1 MAPGDLLV
9 LISDGV
15 TDAVNPA
22 GDMYGEPRFLESLR
36 KHAVE
41 PVADCA
47 RNIHADVFEFNA
59 GAQIH
64 DDITLLAI
72 RRKE

>member
-1 MAPGDLLV
+1 M
-9 LISDGV
+9 

-22 GDMYGEPRFLESLR
+22 GDMYGEPRFVESLR
-36 KHAVE
+36 KHSAE
-41 PVADCA
+41 AVADCA
-47 RNIHADVFEFNA
+47 RNIHADILAFNA

-64 DDITLLAI
+64 DDVTLLAI